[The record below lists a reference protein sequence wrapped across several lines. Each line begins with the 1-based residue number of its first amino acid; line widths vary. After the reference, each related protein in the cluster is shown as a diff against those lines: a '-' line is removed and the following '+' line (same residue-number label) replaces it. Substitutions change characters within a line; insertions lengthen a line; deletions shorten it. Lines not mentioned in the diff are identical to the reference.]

1 MDISRQLPAEV
12 SSLAGESEAVA
23 ILHRTL
29 VNLREEL
36 IKRDNRIQQLESKIS
51 NENLTQ
57 KGCIILPKQKLGFLS
72 KSKFYSDY
80 SRSAELFY
88 RSFFPTDFKEINEDP
103 V

>member
-36 IKRDNRIQQLESKIS
+36 IKRDNRIHILESKIS
-51 NENLTQ
+51 NENLAS
-57 KGCIILPKQKLGFLS
+57 KGKLFCLNAYIILKH
-72 KSKFYSDY
+72 DY
-80 SRSAELFY
+80 FGLFPWLFHIKT
-88 RSFFPTDFKEINEDP
+88 S
-103 V
+103 